1 MDNRRREEFPAIFYI
16 WTETRKGWEKGLGK
30 HGRVQRLGVG
40 GEGCDDTWRIP
51 DNPREIEPEIQV
63 LTGIWMTFVDKV
75 DTRIFIEGPNWR

>member
-1 MDNRRREEFPAIFYI
+1 MDHRRREEFPAIFYI
-16 WTETRKGWEKGLGK
+16 WTETRKGWGK
-30 HGRVQRLGVG
+30 RIGEAWTSTTVRSG